1 MKSIPYGK
9 QFIDSK
15 DISAVSNALKNDLI
29 TTGKLTLKFEH
40 NLNKYLKCKYTS
52 VCNSGTS
59 AIFLSFLAIGIKKN
73 DKIIMPAV
81 NFVSSYNL
89 AKSLGAQ
96 VFLADV
102 DNRTGQMTPENVDA
116 CCKKFNLKKVKA
128 LIIMYNGGNPVNANK
143 FIKFKKKLNCFIIE
157 DACHALGAEY
167 KDKKKNFK
175 IGSCKHCDISTFSLH
190 PLKTITTGEG
200 GIVTTNSKLLDNKIK
215 MFRSIGIKRTKNK
228 HWKYDVILSGFN
240 FRMNEFQCS
249 LGISQLKKIKL
260 FLKKR
265 SEITDLYNKKLKNVS
280 QLNLPENVA
289 SYKSASHLY
298 IVNLK
303 KPNYQTKENLLKF
316 MKKNGILIQF
326 HYIPIYKFKNFKGKY
341 ISKNSEI
348 YFKSAF
354 SLPIFYE
361 LTRKKQ
367 IYVIKKIKSFFG
379 LNE

>member
-29 TTGKLTLKFEH
+29 TTGKLTLKFEN

-128 LIIMYNGGNPVNANK
+128 LIIMYNGGNPINANK
-143 FIKFKKKLNCFIIE
+143 
-157 DACHALGAEY
+157 
-167 KDKKKNFK
+167 
-175 IGSCKHCDISTFSLH
+175 
-190 PLKTITTGEG
+190 
-200 GIVTTNSKLLDNKIK
+200 
-215 MFRSIGIKRTKNK
+215 
-228 HWKYDVILSGFN
+228 
-240 FRMNEFQCS
+240 
-249 LGISQLKKIKL
+249 
-260 FLKKR
+260 
-265 SEITDLYNKKLKNVS
+265 
-280 QLNLPENVA
+280 
-289 SYKSASHLY
+289 
-298 IVNLK
+298 
-303 KPNYQTKENLLKF
+303 
-316 MKKNGILIQF
+316 
-326 HYIPIYKFKNFKGKY
+326 
-341 ISKNSEI
+341 
-348 YFKSAF
+348 
-354 SLPIFYE
+354 
-361 LTRKKQ
+361 
-367 IYVIKKIKSFFG
+367 
-379 LNE
+379 